1 MEFQGI
7 LRQVGET
14 RNVEIKKRDGSKGLM
29 KVREILV
36 TNGIDTVNAEV
47 SDDYTLEALSKMAV
61 GNTIAVRLRLY
72 VREWKSQNGVE
83 MKSNM
88 IRVLEVAQVY
98 Q

>member
-1 MEFQGI
+1 MQGI
-7 LRQVGET
+7 LKQVGET
-14 RNVEIKKRDGSKGLM
+14 RNVEITKRDGSKGLM

-47 SDDYTLEALSKMAV
+47 TDDYTLEALSKMAV

-72 VREWKSQNGVE
+72 VREWKSQNGAE